1 MTDSPFWKKLKC
13 LKFLS
18 YVCSQSYVPFL
29 RRSRDWSLNYLL
41 LNEVLRTKSEQKQY
55 GGKERVDSF
64 KLGIA
69 HRYIF

>member
-1 MTDSPFWKKLKC
+1 M
-13 LKFLS
+13 
-18 YVCSQSYVPFL
+18 YVP
-29 RRSRDWSLNYLL
+29 RAMSHCCEEQGWSLNYLL